1 MGAFKSF
8 ILISVLILFQAVCV
22 SSALADLP
30 PGFPADDCDCIIEL
44 RDAAPLMARKGYD
57 EALIGV
63 TGLLGGGDIT
73 RLLTEPSFSASGV
86 LHGSL
91 LAGSSIGARAAKDDD
106 GLEWI
111 AWIDSVQ
118 GREDERRKLIREL
131 APVRGLEGMV
141 VPDLGITLVEV
152 GGGLLVCSNPP
163 GELRDRAV
171 EGMGAGVRV
180 RRCDARDAVTQ
191 DAPFIITF
199 QNEQPPGGSSCLA
212 AMLVDGSVEIEY
224 RGRFEV
230 GPLVPP
236 GIQRRL
242 DVEVLDRLPED
253 VIVAIVEHS
262 DAGIVPGEEMI
273 FRLLPYLAEPE
284 LPDERRS
291 RRLVVVSEAPPD
303 PSLPDDLRMPAFAV
317 AIEVDGPG
325 ASSRRQDLKVLASL
339 NNLRNRLGSRA
350 GLQHLPKPD
359 SFPEEGT
366 RTIYTRA
373 LFDPA
378 LEGHPLARCVSVNWC
393 QTGGGSCWQLY
404 ATTPELADAV
414 ASSLEAESS
423 GVSCLAASH
432 AGRLDADRAVE
443 HLGSWLAMA
452 GAFVGEG
459 RAADFSS
466 GITSISEV
474 LRNVSSIDWSITV
487 PDDLSVD
494 AQVRLRP
501 ATDGVSRR

>member
-1 MGAFKSF
+1 MVAFKSIILSSVF
-8 ILISVLILFQAVCV
+8 ILAQEIPGSLAV
-22 SSALADLP
+22 ADLP
-30 PGFPADDCDCIIEL
+30 PGFPVGDCDCIIEL
-44 RDAAPLMARKGYD
+44 QDAAPLMEKKGYD
-57 EALIGV
+57 QALIGI
-63 TGLLGGGDIT
+63 TGLLGGDDIS
-73 RLLTEPSFSASGV
+73 RLLSEPSFRESGI
-86 LHGSL
+86 LHGPL
-91 LAGSSIGARAAKDDD
+91 LAGSSIGSRTSDA
-106 GLEWI
+106 GETLEWV
-111 AWIDSVQ
+111 AWIDSVE
-118 GREDERRKLIREL
+118 GREDDRRNLIQQL
-131 APVRGLEGMV
+131 SPVRGLDGMV
-141 VPDLGITLVEV
+141 VSDLGITLVEL
-152 GGGLLVCSNPP
+152 GGGLLICSNPP
-163 GELRDRAV
+163 GELRERAV
-171 EGMGAGVRV
+171 QGLSAGSRDQRCAA
-180 RRCDARDAVTQ
+180 RRAVNQ
-191 DAPFIITF
+191 NAPFIITF
-199 QNEQPPGGSSCLA
+199 QNDQPPGGSSCLA
-212 AMLVDGSVEIEY
+212 AMLDKDSVVIEY
-224 RGRFEV
+224 RGRFDV
-230 GPLVPP
+230 GPLDPP

-242 DVEVLDRLPED
+242 DVEVLDRLPDD

-262 DAGIVPGEEMI
+262 DVGIVPGEEMI

-366 RTIYTRA
+366 RTIFTRA

-404 ATTPELADAV
+404 ATTPELADAI
-414 ASSLEAESS
+414 ASSLETESS

-432 AGRLDADRAVE
+432 AGRLDADLAVE

-459 RAADFSS
+459 RATEFSA
-466 GITSISEV
+466 GITSLSEV
-474 LRNVSSIDWSITV
+474 LKNVSSIDWSITV
-487 PDDLSVD
+487 PDGNSVD

-501 ATDGVSRR
+501 TGPGASGR